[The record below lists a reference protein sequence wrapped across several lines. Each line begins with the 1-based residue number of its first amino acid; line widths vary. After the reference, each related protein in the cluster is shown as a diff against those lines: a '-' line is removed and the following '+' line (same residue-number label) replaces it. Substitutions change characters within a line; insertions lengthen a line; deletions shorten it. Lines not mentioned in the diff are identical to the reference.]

1 MELVPFYTMFA
12 PLIGKELA
20 ELVEDGTKYSLPVSV
35 IRAGRQFDAMFLY
48 KNQEDTAF
56 RPAGWLMLDSHTG
69 KLALIAEC
77 DVMDFAAP
85 DLFAPDLSK
94 TARAK
99 NLTAKKESQLR
110 LKANDCYD
118 EIRRF
123 VFTENLDR
131 TQAATVTSYKDTF
144 LKLVPPEHYPFY
156 YALSPHFFQWL
167 RLPFPIHKAELN
179 PKDKPVLE
187 DPTQVLILQNLQ
199 NLLYRF
205 ENKIQSDEHKD
216 GLIDDMHEELRDYK
230 NGMLESLTLALERDV
245 IKLYDDVSKAIG
257 VFLEKPASPEGY
269 DKLFIMLKGFLTDL
283 EDLLYRHGVEP
294 YKNSGGDV
302 DVTKQKVL
310 YTEPTDDPAL
320 DKKVSKRLSR
330 GWEKQGRIISPERVS
345 AFLYQNAKEND
356 E

>member
-20 ELVEDGTKYSLPVSV
+20 ELLEGGTKYSLPVSV
-35 IRAGRQFDAMFLY
+35 IRAGRQFDALFLY
-48 KNQEDTAF
+48 KPQDDLAS
-56 RPAGWLMLDSHTG
+56 RPTGWLMLDSHTG
-69 KLALIAEC
+69 KLSLIAEC

-94 TARAK
+94 TEHIQ
-99 NLTAKKESQLR
+99 NLTSKKESRLR
-110 LKANDCYD
+110 LKVNECYD

-131 TQAATVTSYKDTF
+131 TQAATVTSYKDAF
-144 LKLVPPEHYPFY
+144 LKLIPPEHYPFY

-167 RLPFPIHKAELN
+167 RLPFPVHKAALN
-179 PKDKPVLE
+179 PEDKPVLE
-187 DPTQVLILQNLQ
+187 NPTQVLILQNLQ

-205 ENKIQSDEHKD
+205 ESKIQSDEHKD
-216 GLIDDMHEELRDYK
+216 GLIDGMHEELREYK
-230 NGMLESLTLALERDV
+230 NGMIESLTLSLERDV
-245 IKLYDDVSKAIG
+245 IKLYDDISKSIG
-257 VFLEKPASPEGY
+257 VFSEKPATPGGY
-269 DKLFIMLKGFLTDL
+269 DKLLIMLKGFATDL

-294 YKNSGGDV
+294 YENSGADIN
-302 DVTKQKVL
+302 VTKQKVL
-310 YTEPTDDPAL
+310 YTELTDDPAL

>member
-1 MELVPFYTMFA
+1 MFA

-35 IRAGRQFDAMFLY
+35 IRAGRQFDALFLY
-48 KNQEDTAF
+48 KQQDDPAF
-56 RPAGWLMLDSHTG
+56 RPVGWLMLDSYTG

-85 DLFAPDLSK
+85 DLFAPQLSK
-94 TARAK
+94 TGHIH
-99 NLTAKKESQLR
+99 NLTPKKESQLR
-110 LKANDCYD
+110 LKLNDRYD

-131 TQAATVTSYKDTF
+131 TQAAAVTSYKDTF
-144 LKLVPPEHYPFY
+144 LKLIPPEHYPFY

-167 RLPFPIHKAELN
+167 RLPFPIHKAALN
-179 PKDKPVLE
+179 PEEKPVLE

-199 NLLYRF
+199 NLVYRF
-205 ENKIQSDEHKD
+205 ENKIQSNEHNQW
-216 GLIDDMHEELRDYK
+216 LIDDMHEELQEYK
-230 NGMLESLTLALERDV
+230 NGMIDQLTLSLERDV
-245 IKLYDDVSKAIG
+245 IKLYDDVSKSIG
-257 VFLEKPASPEGY
+257 IFLEKPASPDSY

-294 YKNSGGDV
+294 YEHSGTDV
-302 DVTKQKVL
+302 DVSKQKVL
-310 YTEPTDDPAL
+310 YTEPTNDAAL

-330 GWEKQGRIISPERVS
+330 GWEKQGRIISPERIS
-345 AFLYQNAKEND
+345 AYLYQEEND